1 MRYITVIFLCLLNF
15 LLFSNNLSASQKE
28 VNFVILANKGHQQ
41 AFEKWKPL
49 ADYLQDKSGYKIN
62 LIPYNFLQ
70 LESSLQNKTADILLS
85 NPQYFVTFQ
94 ERYGVKPLGTLKTG
108 DYYHLCGVM
117 ISRKDSGIKNLSDIK
132 GKKIAI
138 VSQESAF
145 GYLAQ
150 AALLLEKGLDIR
162 ETNEVW
168 AAENQENVVFAVV
181 NKAFQVGFLNAE
193 LYEKM
198 IAEKKL
204 NPNDINVINA
214 YKDKNVPFLCSTE
227 TWPDWPLYA
236 SPNLDEN
243 ISKKIQAILL
253 EIVNDATAQS
263 SLKIKG
269 FVPPQ
274 DYYNVKKALNLLSGI
289 STPQEEPTKNKK
301 K

>member
-1 MRYITVIFLCLLNF
+1 MNYLILIVFISLCF
-15 LLFSNNLSASQKE
+15 FSNLNAEQKE
-28 VNFVILANKGHQQ
+28 INFVILANKGHQQ
-41 AFEKWKPL
+41 AFDKWKPL
-49 ADYLQDKSGYKIN
+49 SDYVQKKTGYKIN

-70 LESSLQNKTADILLS
+70 IETSLQNKTADILLS

-108 DYYHLCGVM
+108 EYYHLCGL
-117 ISRKDSGIKNLSDIK
+117 IITRTDSGIKNLSDIK

-150 AALLLEKGLDIR
+150 AALLKEKGIDIR
-162 ETNEVW
+162 ESNELW
-168 AAENQENVVFAVV
+168 TAENQENVVFAVV
-181 NKAFQVGFLNAE
+181 NRAFDVGFLNAE

-198 IAEKKL
+198 KKEKKFDS
-204 NPNDINVINA
+204 NNINVINP
-214 YKDKNVPFLCSTE
+214 YNYNDVPFLCSTNP
-227 TWPDWPLYA
+227 WPDWAIYA
-236 SPNLDEN
+236 SSKLDE
-243 ISKKIQAILL
+243 STAKKIQSILL
-253 EIVNDATAQS
+253 AIDNDSSAQS

-274 DYYNVKKALNLLSGI
+274 DYSNIKKAMDILSGNV
-289 STPQEEPTKNKK
+289 TPQETSVKTKK